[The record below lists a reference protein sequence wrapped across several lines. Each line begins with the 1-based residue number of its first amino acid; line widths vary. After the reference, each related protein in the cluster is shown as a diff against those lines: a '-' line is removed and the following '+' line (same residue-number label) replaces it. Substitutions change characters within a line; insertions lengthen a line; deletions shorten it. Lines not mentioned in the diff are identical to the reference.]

1 MMMSIIGDDDTS
13 ASIASFI
20 SAVAE
25 YAHMNSLLI
34 SQHQCIRGSFE
45 EFYSWLV
52 SSEDIYS
59 MSDLKI
65 AVADEEYLNKTMKD
79 GNGQSGVE
87 EERLS
92 VFKRAVLDYQE
103 DLSDVLQNIFG
114 FKSVLYGGLGY
125 EFRSISDA
133 PKLIRTIYLLKK
145 QHQTALLISR
155 VHFILSR
162 NSPDWY
168 GPTREEAEGLENDSP
183 PFDIQF
189 VEAGS
194 RIGYRWQTHGCNPCE
209 VNWLDPEPDT
219 ASSDYANYR
228 EELQVIES
236 EVNMY
241 REFYKP
247 PTEEEYNRLCEEWE

>member
-1 MMMSIIGDDDTS
+1 MMMSVSGDDDTS
-13 ASIASFI
+13 ASVASFI
-20 SAVAE
+20 SAVAN

-34 SQHQCIRGSFE
+34 SQHQCIRGPVE
-45 EFYSWLV
+45 EFCSWLV
-52 SSEDIYS
+52 SSEDIDS
-59 MSDLKI
+59 MSELKK
-65 AVADEEYLNKTMKD
+65 AVANEQYYLNDMKD
-79 GNGQSGVE
+79 GNGESGVE
-87 EERLS
+87 EEKLS

-103 DLSDVLQNIFG
+103 DLSDVLRNIFG
-114 FKSVLYGGLGY
+114 FKSVYGGLGY
-125 EFRSISDA
+125 EFRRISDA

-219 ASSDYANYR
+219 ASSDYAQYR
-228 EELQVIES
+228 EESQVIES

-247 PTEEEYNRLCEEWE
+247 PTKEEYNRLCEEWE